1 MDWLLFITTF
11 WAISLLPGL
20 NMTLALSLGMS
31 VGYKKTLFM
40 MAGATISLGIV
51 AFVCAVS
58 VGAVL
63 AKFPIFFQIFTII
76 CAIYLLYL
84 SYKMF
89 LGSKFNLDEKAKD
102 ISSKALFWQGFMSSV
117 SNPKAWAFFTALFPL
132 FIDSVSPF
140 GIRLYMM
147 IFVLMLIEI
156 IDFNIYA
163 LGGVAFKK
171 LLKTKAYLIER
182 VSAVL
187 IAIIAVMMIIERF

>member
-11 WAISLLPGL
+11 WVISLLPGL

-40 MAGATISLGIV
+40 IAGATISLGIV

-63 AKFPIFFQIFTII
+63 AKFPIFFQIFTVI

-102 ISSKALFWQGFMSSV
+102 VSSKALFWQGFMS

-147 IFVLMLIEI
+147 ILVLMFIEI